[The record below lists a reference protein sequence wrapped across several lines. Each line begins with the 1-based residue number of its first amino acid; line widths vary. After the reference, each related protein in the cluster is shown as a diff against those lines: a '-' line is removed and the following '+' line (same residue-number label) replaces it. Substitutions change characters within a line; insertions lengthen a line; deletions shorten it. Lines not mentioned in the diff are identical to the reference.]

1 MGGVAFA
8 LGEERRRCDGS
19 VAEHRRPGA
28 IRAVVV
34 LRGVLALAGRSVAHI
49 VPVAHRVDAVRHE
62 EAGHHVVAVRGTH
75 GLRLCGRTEEGIGIR
90 RLAGPERFA
99 LRRVERAL
107 RRVAA
112 TAVAV
117 RGKMA

>member
-34 LRGVLALAGRSVAHI
+34 LRGVLALAGRRVAHI
-49 VPVAHRVDAVRHE
+49 VPVAHRVDAVRHMSGPKTE
-62 EAGHHVVAVRGTH
+62 HHCRPARRCRGRPQ
-75 GLRLCGRTEEGIGIR
+75 GP
-90 RLAGPERFA
+90 LAC
-99 LRRVERAL
+99 
-107 RRVAA
+107 
-112 TAVAV
+112 T
-117 RGKMA
+117 